1 MAKAPKKKVFKTSLA
16 DSGSRMIVI
25 VAVIGFVLAGVIA
38 WSVLSIASPDP
49 EPSQASRV
57 PGNLDSTAG
66 GNEDAEMTELLTEQ
80 DTRRAD
86 EASDSGA
93 SMIATLTALSQT
105 DREPLPE
112 PRVPAPA
119 RTRQAPSEQPA
130 MKQVEPAR
138 TTPPKS
144 QPQTQARQGSRD
156 AQEVDSRLSNE
167 IKNIMAAM
175 ALEGGASQVYQK
187 SDQAEQGG
195 ATRQSSE
202 DRQTAADAAVVAQ
215 DSADDGR
222 PPLIPAGEVLYA
234 VMETMADSDVPGPI
248 KARVV
253 SGPFKDAGLLGSFK
267 RRDDQLQLDL
277 ETIILPNDRSQSID
291 AVAVNPN
298 DSSIGLATY
307 VNRHYVKRFGGLM
320 LGGFIEGFGR
330 AVAQSGQTSTVG
342 PFGTVTTQNDDYDTE
357 QQLAIAA
364 GAGAAAAG
372 SEFKELADTVPTVRV
387 APGTPIGVLF
397 LGDVIQKASTK

>member
-1 MAKAPKKKVFKTSLA
+1 MAKASKKKVFKTSLA

-25 VAVIGFVLAGVIA
+25 VAVIACVLAGVIG
-38 WSVLSIASPDP
+38 WSVLSVSSPDA

-57 PGNLDSTAG
+57 PGNLDSTVSG
-66 GNEDAEMTELLTEQ
+66 KEDAEMTELLTEQ

-86 EASDSGA
+86 EASDSGT

-119 RTRQAPSEQPA
+119 RTGNAPAEQPV
-130 MKQVEPAR
+130 MKQVEPAQ

-144 QPQTQARQGSRD
+144 QTQTQARQGSQG
-156 AQEVDSRLSNE
+156 AQEVDQRLSNE

-187 SDQAEQGG
+187 SDNAEQGG
-195 ATRQSSE
+195 ASSQSG
-202 DRQTAADAAVVAQ
+202 DARPAAADASAVAQ
-215 DSADDGR
+215 ASADDGR
-222 PPLIPAGEVLYA
+222 PPLIPAGDVLYA

-267 RRDDQLQLDL
+267 RHDDQLQLDL
-277 ETIILPNDRSQSID
+277 ETIILPNDSSQGIN

-342 PFGTVTTQNDDYDTE
+342 PFGTVTSRNDDYDTE

-397 LGDVIQKASTK
+397 LDDVNQKASTK